1 VLLLLSNNSF
11 IYSICKS
18 TLSLLSSLEI
28 GGNMD
33 SKKQNSSNG
42 WDLNNIH
49 ISNDMNIYEEVLF
62 EDEDGESFNQSL
74 KNQKQAKD
82 FSLDFQ
88 SDEVS
93 SFLHLNKPRRRYRV
107 KSAKDLKRNGFV
119 RIGSSKSNS

>member
-1 VLLLLSNNSF
+1 MLLLLSNNSF